1 MAQAT
6 VLPGAAPT
14 KKDLGKETLV
24 PGGYGPAFPVS
35 DMPEPPIRKLTFR
48 NMFVVLGPAVI
59 ALGGSIGGGEWLV
72 GPGLFVLYGLGLLW
86 ITTVSTTL
94 QTFLNEEMT
103 RYTLITG
110 EPITL
115 GYMRLWPGKWFWS
128 TIYSVVG
135 FIERAAPGWALSCA
149 TAVAAMQLARI
160 PGNDDRPTVVFWG
173 YVIFLVCVILVS
185 IGGKVERTLEIANWI
200 MVAFIIVSLL
210 LLDIFYAPA
219 EVWFQGLVGYF
230 SFGFLPPVPGQS
242 LLLLT
247 ALVGYSAYGGFG
259 NNCITNW
266 YRDKGYGMGGK
277 IGYISTLI
285 GGKTVK
291 VSPSGEMTKPTPE
304 NVDRFKAWWGILHVD
319 QWGVFW
325 LGGMI
330 GMLLPGILY
339 VAMIP
344 KGTQLPSWGIAVA
357 PASGVVQHFG
367 LLGLYIIAFIGFW
380 VLFSTAIS
388 NIDLVPRQIADML
401 WFGSENVRKWSAGDI
416 RKVYYGLLVL
426 VALWGVIGMNITTPI
441 VIFAYSASIA
451 NFTMALSAILTI
463 ILNRKFLPPEFRA
476 PLWRDAILVVATLFF
491 AFFFTV
497 FILNSAFGIRLF

>member
-1 MAQAT
+1 MDQ
-6 VLPGAAPT
+6 VKVAPPPA
-14 KKDLGKETLV
+14 KPVAKEETV
-24 PGGYGPAFPVS
+24 PGGMGPAFPVS

-48 NMFVVLGPAVI
+48 NMFVVLGPAII

-86 ITTVSTTL
+86 VTTVSTTL
-94 QTFLNEEMT
+94 QTFLNLEMT
-103 RYTLITG
+103 RYTLVTG

-115 GYMRLWPGKWFWS
+115 GFMRLPPGKAFWG
-128 TIYSVVG
+128 ILFSVVG

-160 PGNDDRPTVVFWG
+160 PGNDDKPTVLFWG
-173 YVIFLVCVILVS
+173 YAIFLLCVVLVS
-185 IGGKVERTLEIANWI
+185 IGGKVERTLEIVNWV
-200 MVAFIIVSLL
+200 MVAIIIVSLIA
-210 LLDIFYAPA
+210 LDILYAPA
-219 EVWFQGLVGYF
+219 TTWGDALVGFF

-259 NNCITNW
+259 NNAITNW

-277 IGYISTLI
+277 IGYISTII

-291 VSPSGEMTKPTPE
+291 VSPSGEMTKATPE
-304 NVDRFKAWWGILHVD
+304 NVSRFKAWWGFLNVD

-330 GMLLPGILY
+330 GMMLPGILY
-339 VAMIP
+339 VTMIP
-344 KGTQLPSWGIAVA
+344 RGTVLPSWGIAVSS
-357 PASGVVQHFG
+357 ASGMVQRFG
-367 LLGLYIIAFIGFW
+367 ILGLYIIAFIGFW

-401 WFGSENVRKWSAGDI
+401 WFGSDKVRKWSSGDI
-416 RKVYYGLLVL
+416 RKVYYVLLVA

-441 VIFAYSASIA
+441 IIFAYSASIA

-463 ILNRKFLPPEFRA
+463 FLNRKFLPAEFRA
-476 PLWRDAILVVATLFF
+476 PVWRDAILIVATVFF

-497 FILNSAFGIRLF
+497 FVLNSGFGIRIF